1 MSKRSKNIFT
11 QLLAN
16 LQEFILTSLSSSG
29 QWPDA
34 GPSYNFVLVVPGSGG
49 GAAQQVRY

>member
-29 QWPDA
+29 RGRTDLP
-34 GPSYNFVLVVPGSGG
+34 NFVLVVPGGGG